1 MSDEREPC
9 KIIAE
14 VLKAELGLDDNHIV
28 LDNQKL
34 NIASDDGLF
43 VCVSYI
49 SGKAIG
55 VTNSVLTNEDASAS
69 EVQGVTMHSLIQID
83 AMSRDSSARVRKG
96 EVIMALRSVAAAR
109 AMEAYNAQIARISR
123 DFLNVSMLEATARLN
138 RYTMTIAV
146 TSMETKTKSL
156 TDWFDTIQ
164 TPEVTAN
171 V

>member
-1 MSDEREPC
+1 MSDEREPV

-14 VLKAELGLDDNHIV
+14 IIKSELGLDDNHIV

-34 NIASDDGLF
+34 NIANDVGLF

-55 VTNSVLTNEDASAS
+55 VTNSVLTNEDATAS

-83 AMSRDSSARVRKG
+83 AMSRDASARIRKG
-96 EVIMALRSVAAAR
+96 EIIMALRSVTAAK
-109 AMEAYNAQIARISR
+109 AMESYNAQIARIPR

-146 TSMETKTKSL
+146 TSLETKTKAL
-156 TDWFDTIQ
+156 TDWFDTIP
-164 TPEVTAN
+164 TPEVNAN
-171 V
+171 A